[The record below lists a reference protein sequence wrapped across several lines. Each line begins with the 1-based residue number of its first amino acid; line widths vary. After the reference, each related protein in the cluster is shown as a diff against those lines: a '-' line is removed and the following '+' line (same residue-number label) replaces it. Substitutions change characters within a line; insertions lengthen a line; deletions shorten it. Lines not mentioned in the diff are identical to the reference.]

1 MKPQR
6 DRLQPREQR
15 SPIRIW
21 RRPPISLRVTLCD
34 REEVDLILC
43 HDVLEW
49 SRQNSRQSE
58 VRHQRNPTRQR
69 PTKRA
74 CACARVFRTTTENG
88 CAHDG
93 LRANLTGG
101 VLRLREVTA
110 CRFDSLF
117 IQTTTVAEDLAGLL
131 GLRIISLFCSGQR
144 SSRRPRPI

>member
-1 MKPQR
+1 
-6 DRLQPREQR
+6 
-15 SPIRIW
+15 W
-21 RRPPISLRVTLCD
+21 RRPPISLRVTLRD

-43 HDVLEW
+43 QDVLEW

-69 PTKRA
+69 PTKQA

-101 VLRLREVTA
+101 VLGLGEVTA
-110 CRFDSLF
+110 CGYDSLLTKILQF
-117 IQTTTVAEDLAGLL
+117 YNFVGV
-131 GLRIISLFCSGQR
+131 SGVRAVRAR
-144 SSRRPRPI
+144 SPSRKCNIVPPIALTPQYRK